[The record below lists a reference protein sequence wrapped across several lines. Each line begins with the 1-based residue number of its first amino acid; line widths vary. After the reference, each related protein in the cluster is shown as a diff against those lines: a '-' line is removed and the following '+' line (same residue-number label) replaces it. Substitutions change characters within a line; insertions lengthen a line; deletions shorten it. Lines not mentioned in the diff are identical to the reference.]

1 MVEGQGVEYVQNWS
15 ISLVKRGTTPKD
27 QRAGKSNLHTHVS
40 TRGKVWP
47 EGMYKRR
54 KEYFLV

>member
-1 MVEGQGVEYVQNWS
+1 MADKPSKREEPHKRIKGV
-15 ISLVKRGTTPKD
+15 
-27 QRAGKSNLHTHVS
+27 GKSVLHTHVS

-47 EGMYKRR
+47 EGLYKQR